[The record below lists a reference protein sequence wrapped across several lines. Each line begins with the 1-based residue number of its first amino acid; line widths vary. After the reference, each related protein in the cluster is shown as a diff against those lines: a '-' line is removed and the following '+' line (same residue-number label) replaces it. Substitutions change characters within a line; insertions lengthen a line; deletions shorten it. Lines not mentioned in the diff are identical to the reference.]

1 MHRKFCL
8 SAFWSALLFAATTV
22 AAPAQSV
29 PGTSSVPPADATTT
43 NAGSLG
49 ISSAPGGAST
59 TATGASAGT
68 EAKPGAHLYSGNSG
82 QTGGANS
89 SVTVGAG
96 SARHDLPAD
105 DPLHTG
111 FPRRPEQ

>member
-1 MHRKFCL
+1 MHRKFYP

-22 AAPAQSV
+22 PALAQSV
-29 PGTSSVPPADATTT
+29 PGTGSVPPPDTTTT
-43 NAGSLG
+43 NAGSVG

-59 TATGASAGT
+59 TATGAGAGT

-82 QTGGANS
+82 QTGAENS
-89 SVTVGAG
+89 SATVGTG

-111 FPRRPEQ
+111 VPGRPER